1 MSKSNY
7 KIKTELIKDKPF
19 VTVEMSY
26 VDSFS
31 NDKYILSGGLDESRV
46 NFTFVKNKEQKINE
60 AFFSAK
66 NNFGSN
72 TFIEQLSKGVNNYD
86 FIEDFKKN
94 NLEDFTKELSEFIV
108 KCDSSMISNGKLF
121 EGYKDKL
128 KGMAGIN
135 VINKNLR

>member
-7 KIKTELIKDKPF
+7 KIQTELIKDKPF

-26 VDSFS
+26 VDMFS
-31 NDKYILSGGLDESRV
+31 NDKYILSGAINESRV
-46 NFTFVKNKEQKINE
+46 NFKFAKKKGQNMNE
-60 AFFSAK
+60 ASFCVTKDLDS
-66 NNFGSN
+66 S
-72 TFIEQLSKGVNNYD
+72 TFIKELSKGVNNYD

-108 KCDSSMISNGKLF
+108 KCDSSMISNGKIF

-135 VINKNLR
+135 EINKNLR

>member
-31 NDKYILSGGLDESRV
+31 NDKYILSGSLNESRV

-60 AFFSAK
+60 ASFCITKDLGYS
-66 NNFGSN
+66 
-72 TFIEQLSKGVNNYD
+72 TFIEELSKGVNNYD

-94 NLEDFTKELSEFIV
+94 NLENFTKELSEFIV
-108 KCDSSMISNGKLF
+108 KCDSSMISDGKIF

-128 KGMAGIN
+128 RGMAGISE
-135 VINKNLR
+135 INQNLR

>member
-7 KIKTELIKDKPF
+7 KIKTEIIKDKPF

-26 VDSFS
+26 KDSFS
-31 NDKYILSGGLDESRV
+31 NDKYILSGNLNESKV

-60 AFFSAK
+60 ASFYAT
-66 NNFGSN
+66 NDFGSS
-72 TFIEQLSKGVNNYD
+72 TFIEELSKGVNNYD

-108 KCDSSMISNGKLF
+108 KCDSSMISDGKMF
-121 EGYKDKL
+121 EGYKNKL
-128 KGMAGIN
+128 RGMAGISE
-135 VINKNLR
+135 INENLR